1 MRKEKDLKPGLGLG
15 AFSVP
20 DISLILGIPQ
30 GKVRRMLNQ
39 VWDERLGVE
48 LFGDT
53 FSITIGEH
61 KFVNFYVLIELY
73 VYFEL
78 RDLKVS
84 SQKIIKTRHAMRKDL
99 GTEHPF
105 AMANLLTH
113 GKKIWY
119 EFKDSIV
126 DADGS
131 RQTNFERMVRDYAKK
146 IDFNGNDLAVRY
158 WPMGK
163 NHQVVVDPQHQ
174 FGMPTIANTNINTHT
189 LRSMFRSGES
199 PEVLAEMFDIPLNA
213 VKDAL
218 TFHGRELPAIA
229 A

>member
-1 MRKEKDLKPGLGLG
+1 MEFKPALGLG

-20 DISLILGIPQ
+20 DIALILSLPQ
-30 GKVRRMLNQ
+30 NKVRRMLNQ
-39 VWDERLGVE
+39 VWDERLGKE

-53 FSITIGEH
+53 FSISVGEH

-84 SQKIIKTRHAMRKDL
+84 AQKIIKTRSAMRKDL
-99 GTEHPF
+99 NTEHPF

-119 EFKDSIV
+119 EVKDCIV

-146 IDFNGNDLAVRY
+146 IDFNGNDLAERY

-163 NHQVVVDPQHQ
+163 NHKVVVDPKHQ
-174 FGMPTIANTNINTHT
+174 FGLPTIVDTNINTHT
-189 LRSMFRSGES
+189 LRSMFRSGET
-199 PEVLAEMFDIPLNA
+199 PEVLSEMFGISLNA

-218 TFHGRELPAIA
+218 VFHGRELPALA

>member
-1 MRKEKDLKPGLGLG
+1 VTTNLKPALGLG

-20 DISLILGIPQ
+20 DIALILAIPQ

-39 VWDERLGVE
+39 VWDERLGKD
-48 LFGDT
+48 LIGDT
-53 FSITIGEH
+53 FSITIDDH
-61 KFVNFYVLIELY
+61 KFVNFHTLIELY

-78 RDLKVS
+78 RDMKVS
-84 SQKIIKTRHAMRKDL
+84 AQKIIKTRNAMRKDL
-99 GTEHPF
+99 LNDHPF
-105 AMANLLTH
+105 AMAKLLSN

-119 EFKDSIV
+119 EFKDCIV

-163 NHQVVVDPQHQ
+163 EHRVVVDPLHQ
-174 FGMPTIANTNINTHT
+174 FGMPTIADTNINTHT
-189 LRSMFRSGES
+189 LRGMFRSGES

-218 TFHGRELPAIA
+218 TFHGREQPAKA

>member
-1 MRKEKDLKPGLGLG
+1 
-15 AFSVP
+15 
-20 DISLILGIPQ
+20 
-30 GKVRRMLNQ
+30 MLNQ
-39 VWDERLGVE
+39 VWDDRLGME

-53 FSITIGEH
+53 FSIIVGEH

-78 RDLKVS
+78 RDMKVS
-84 SQKIIKTRHAMRKDL
+84 AQRIIKTRNAMRKDL

-105 AMANLLTH
+105 ALAKLLAQRN
-113 GKKIWY
+113 KIWY

-131 RQTNFERMVRDYAKK
+131 RQTNFEKMVRDYAKK
-146 IDFNGNDLAVRY
+146 IDFNGSDMATRY

-163 NHQVVVDPQHQ
+163 DRKVVVDPSHQ
-174 FGMPTIANTNINTHT
+174 FGMPTIVDTNINTHT
-189 LRSMFRSGES
+189 LRSMFTSGES
-199 PEVLAEMFDIPLNA
+199 PEVLAEMFDISLGA
-213 VKDAL
+213 VRDAL
-218 TFHGRELPAIA
+218 TFHGRELPSKA

>member
-1 MRKEKDLKPGLGLG
+1 MKKEKDLKPALGLG

-20 DISLILGIPQ
+20 DISLILGLPQ
-30 GKVRRMLNQ
+30 TKVRRMLNQ
-39 VWDERLGVE
+39 VWDDRLGME

-53 FSITIGEH
+53 FSITVGEH

-78 RDLKVS
+78 RDMKVS
-84 SQKIIKTRHAMRKDL
+84 AQRIIKTRNAMRKDL
-99 GTEHPF
+99 HTEHPF
-105 AMANLLTH
+105 ALAKLLAQRN
-113 GKKIWY
+113 KIWY

-131 RQTNFERMVRDYAKK
+131 RQTNFEKMVRDYAKK
-146 IDFNGNDLAVRY
+146 IDFNGNDLAERY

-163 NHQVVVDPQHQ
+163 NHKVVVDPKHQ
-174 FGMPTIANTNINTHT
+174 FGMPTIVDTNINTHT
-189 LRSMFRSGES
+189 LRSMFVSGEQ
-199 PEVLAEMFDIPLNA
+199 PEVLAEMFSIPLSA

-218 TFHGRELPAIA
+218 TFHGRELPAKA